1 MKKVIPGPCIPNVW
15 HLLKNGL
22 NEKILCG
29 LVLQKAFITS
39 GAAPLAEFEFPAKV
53 ISSYLRSWADQWHE
67 NGGRLSWRSIKQVG
81 TSTTHHHAPP
91 GKI

>member
-1 MKKVIPGPCIPNVW
+1 MPNQPLMKKQGQCIRSMP
-15 HLLKNGL
+15 
-22 NEKILCG
+22 
-29 LVLQKAFITS
+29 T
-39 GAAPLAEFEFPAKV
+39 APLAEFEFPAKV

-91 GKI
+91 CEI